1 MTLRPYLTPLCLAF
15 ALVSGA
21 SWAASGK
28 TTEDTAPATPGLGAP
43 TGPGVPGAA
52 DSGNAPVTN
61 PAGANGALD
70 MQHVDPS
77 KPPAGKHDQH
87 TTQGN
92 EHNDRSKAPTK
103 P

>member
-1 MTLRPYLTPLCLAF
+1 MTLRPYLTPLCLAL

-28 TTEDTAPATPGLGAP
+28 TTEDTAPATPGMGAP
-43 TGPGVPGAA
+43 AGTDVPGAA

-61 PAGANGALD
+61 PTGANGALD
-70 MQHVDPS
+70 MRHVDPANA
-77 KPPAGKHDQH
+77 PTGKHDQH
-87 TTQGN
+87 TAPHTQP
-92 EHNDRSKAPTK
+92 NDSSKAPAK